1 MKWLLLGLLTLSSA
15 WAENSKIV
23 PAFVEA
29 TRLYIESNQTSE
41 ESLYLRPDIRA
52 ALGVLEN
59 YQIDQDLLLRRIPLD
74 KTEWRLR
81 ADDAYD
87 RWVKEARTN
96 KGSVTGPEM
105 AAQAVKIKVERAS
118 DTWFKDDV
126 YAYFFVTDG
135 VIPTGKVST
144 TYKGIGSG
152 ESFFFNEVDRAIYP
166 LIGVP
171 AKAPENHL
179 IIDYGIIESDGDDTK
194 EMQKLST
201 IIIDI
206 AIAVYSSYDPQN
218 AEILINLRKEI
229 QALAQLLVSL
239 NHDDRLATGTFGFK
253 AEELHKMLAEE
264 SYVELSKKHVSKEWM
279 NSFEYHIY
287 FRLLRK

>member
-59 YQIDQDLLLRRIPLD
+59 YRIDQDVLLRRIPLE
-74 KTEWRLR
+74 KTEWPLR
-81 ADDAYD
+81 ADDIYD
-87 RWVKEARTN
+87 QWVKKARLN
-96 KGSVTGPEM
+96 KLHSTGPEM
-105 AAQAVKIKVERAS
+105 AAQAVKIDVVKAS

-126 YAYFFVTDG
+126 YAYFFITDG

-152 ESFFFNEVDRAIYP
+152 QSFFFNEVDRAIYP
-166 LIGVP
+166 LVGVP
-171 AKAPENHL
+171 SKAPENHL

-218 AEILINLRKEI
+218 AEILVNLRKEI
-229 QALAQLLVSL
+229 QALAQLLISL

-253 AEELHKMLAEE
+253 AEELHKMLEAD
-264 SYVELSKKHVSKEWM
+264 SYVDLKKKHVSKEWM
-279 NSFEYHIY
+279 NSWEYHIS